1 MKSQKRNRKFSQRL
15 VAAANKKAKTP
26 GKKREAPPR
35 VSMSR
40 YEAFWFS
47 TAFINLLSELILF
60 MSKILVFICTAET
73 NFAVQR
79 LINEILI
86 LP

>member
-26 GKKREAPPR
+26 GKKEKHLQELAC
-35 VSMSR
+35 

-47 TAFINLLSELILF
+47 TAFIIFFIGAHSIHVKDISFHMHGGDEF
-60 MSKILVFICTAET
+60 RSSKAD
-73 NFAVQR
+73 Q
-79 LINEILI
+79 
-86 LP
+86 